1 MASVIQLAR
10 YRSVSRRD
18 LPLEVPAGD
27 SDLRLVSMLLWLG
40 SLARVALAFAH
51 QEEFGVEASLAL
63 VCVLLLPAF
72 ILRARHTRD
81 TARQ

>member
-18 LPLEVPAGD
+18 LPLEIPAGD
-27 SDLRLVSMLLWLG
+27 SDLRAISLLLWLG
-40 SLARVALAFAH
+40 SLVRVALAFAH
-51 QEEFGVEASLAL
+51 REAFGVEASLAL
-63 VCVLLLPAF
+63 VCALLLPAF
-72 ILRARHTRD
+72 ILRLRHARD

>member
-10 YRSVSRRD
+10 YRSISRRD
-18 LPLEVPAGD
+18 LPLEIRSGD
-27 SDLRLVSMLLWLG
+27 SDLHLVSVLLWLG
-40 SLARVALAFAH
+40 SLVRVALAFAH
-51 QEEFGVEASLAL
+51 REAFGVEASLAL

-72 ILRARHTRD
+72 ILRARHARD